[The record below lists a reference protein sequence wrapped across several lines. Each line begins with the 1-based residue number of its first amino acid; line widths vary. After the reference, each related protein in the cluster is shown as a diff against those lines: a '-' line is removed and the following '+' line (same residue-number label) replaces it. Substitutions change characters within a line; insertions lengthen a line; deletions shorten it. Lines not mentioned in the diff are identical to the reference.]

1 MNFSFLLPIF
11 HILGKTKCIYIEMMF
26 FYLFYE
32 DEISI
37 FDGDVS
43 FCRLTTNNMLSMDAM
58 YIQTQL
64 DELLRLCCWY
74 EKSLFL
80 WKLWATYFRCSI
92 SDREILPKLD
102 SGFFTRRLGL
112 TSLDSQLYK
121 ISWSQTRI
129 FYG

>member
-1 MNFSFLLPIF
+1 M
-11 HILGKTKCIYIEMMF
+11 YIHSNDA

-58 YIQTQL
+58 YIQAQL

-74 EKSLFL
+74 EKSL
-80 WKLWATYFRCSI
+80 
-92 SDREILPKLD
+92 IL
-102 SGFFTRRLGL
+102 
-112 TSLDSQLYK
+112 
-121 ISWSQTRI
+121 
-129 FYG
+129 